1 MKLQSHLSTI
11 HTLEAA
17 YQQVEQNVNNLNEK
31 YCQLP
36 PPHRNGM
43 EGPMPQFIRYLFN
56 MFNLLLLTI
65 CLV

>member
-36 PPHRNGM
+36 PSHRNGM
-43 EGPMPQFIRYLFN
+43 EGPMPKFI
-56 MFNLLLLTI
+56 
-65 CLV
+65 